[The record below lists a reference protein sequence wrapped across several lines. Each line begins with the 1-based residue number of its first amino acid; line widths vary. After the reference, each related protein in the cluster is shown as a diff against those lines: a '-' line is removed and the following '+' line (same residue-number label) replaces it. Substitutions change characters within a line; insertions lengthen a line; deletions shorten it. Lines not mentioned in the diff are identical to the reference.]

1 MVISV
6 CVDVSPVGSR
16 LTGIGHYTLEVVKAL
31 AELRFAREP
40 AADDHTLVEMDTF
53 DGFRCQHLAD
63 FLELTRGREEGRAFS
78 LRESVERRFGARA
91 RAVVDTYGGAVAR
104 RYQRLRRGAR
114 YDLFHA
120 TNFFPPVPLGRA
132 VVPVIHDLSVVRH
145 PEYHPPDRVRW
156 FERHI
161 GSILSAPRVLTVS
174 VFSAQEIT
182 ALIGIPPERIRVA
195 YPGVDQRFFAPATPE
210 DAVVLARFGVERRR
224 YALSVSTLEPRK
236 NLRTLVDAYAR
247 LPANLRS
254 EMPLLL
260 VGDEGWGELHWPEAT
275 EALVRAGQIRF
286 TGYVDDVV
294 LRTLYRGAAGFFY
307 PSLYEGYG
315 MPVTEAL
322 ACGAPVIVASGG
334 APEEAAMGL
343 GLTADPYDTDAWTQ
357 AFARVFEEAA
367 HEDDAAREMRRAA
380 AARRTW
386 DITARITYDTFVEA
400 GSSG

>member
-6 CVDVSPVGSR
+6 CVDVSPVRSR
-16 LTGIGHYTLEVVKAL
+16 LTGIGHYTLEVVRAL
-31 AELRFAREP
+31 NGLTFSQERGG
-40 AADDHTLVEMDTF
+40 DDRTHIDIDGF
-53 DGFRCQHLAD
+53 DGFRCQSVAE
-63 FLELTRGREEGRAFS
+63 FLDLTGHREEGRAFS
-78 LRESVERRFGARA
+78 FRDRVERHFGARA

-104 RYQRLRRGAR
+104 RYQRLRRRGL

-120 TNFFPPVPLGRA
+120 TNFFAPVPLGRA
-132 VVPVIHDLSVVRH
+132 VVPVIHDLSVMRH
-145 PEYHPPDRVRW
+145 PDYHPRERVRW

-161 GSILSAPRVLTVS
+161 RSALSAPRVLTVS

-210 DAVVLARFGVERRR
+210 DATILSRFGVAPRS

-236 NLRTLVDAYAR
+236 NLRTLVDAYGR
-247 LPANLRS
+247 LPANIRS

-260 VGDEGWGELHWPEAT
+260 VGDEGWGELRWPEAT
-275 EALVRAGQIRF
+275 ESLVRAGQIRF
-286 TGYVDDVV
+286 TGYVDDIV

-322 ACGAPVIVASGG
+322 ACGASVVVASGG
-334 APEEAAMGL
+334 APEEAAMGQ
-343 GLTADPYDTDAWTQ
+343 GLMVHPLDTEAWTR
-357 AFARVFEEAA
+357 AFERIFEEAA
-367 HEDDAAREMRRAA
+367 HEDDAAREVRRGAA
-380 AARRTW
+380 ATRTW
-386 DITARITYDTFVEA
+386 NMTARVTYETYVEA
-400 GSSG
+400 ASSG